1 MTVVSVVD
9 YGVGNMRS
17 VINALESIGAQA
29 ELVSDPAALR
39 KSGKLLLP
47 GVGSYRTAMEQFQAS
62 GLAEVLMERVTQDQI
77 PLLGICVGMQLL
89 ADHGLEDGGAPGLG
103 LVPGVIDKFD
113 ADLMKANGLKVPH
126 VGFNTVRPRPG
137 SLLFKGMGEAI
148 DVYFTHSFRL
158 ASTKPGHIGAL
169 CTYGVDF
176 VAAVEHEHVV
186 ATQFHPEKSQ
196 ANGLAILRNF
206 MDEF

>member
-1 MTVVSVVD
+1 MTVVSIVD
-9 YGVGNMRS
+9 YGVGNLRS
-17 VINALESIGAQA
+17 VINALEHIGAQA

-47 GVGSYRTAMEQFQAS
+47 GVGSYRIAMEQFQAS
-62 GLAEVLMERVTQDQI
+62 GLADTLMERVTQDQI

-89 ADHGLEDGGAPGLG
+89 AEHGTEDGGAPGLG

-113 ADLMKANGLKVPH
+113 ADVMKDSNLKVPH
-126 VGFNTVRPRPG
+126 VGFNAVRPTPG
-137 SLLFKGMGEAI
+137 SLLFKDMSDKI

-158 ASTKPGHIGAL
+158 AATADDHVGAL

-206 MDEF
+206 MDNF

>member
-1 MTVVSVVD
+1 MTVVSIVD
-9 YGVGNMRS
+9 YGVGNLRS
-17 VINALESIGAQA
+17 VINALDNIGAQA
-29 ELVSDPAALR
+29 ELISDPAALR

-47 GVGSYRTAMEQFQAS
+47 GVGSYRIAMEQFQAS

-89 ADHGLEDGGAPGLG
+89 AEHGFEDGGAPGLG
-103 LVPGVIDKFD
+103 LVPGVIDRFD
-113 ADLMKANGLKVPH
+113 ANVMKTNGLKVPH

-137 SLLFKGMGEAI
+137 SLLFKDMGEAI

-158 ASTKPGHIGAL
+158 ASTKPDHIGAL
-169 CTYGVDF
+169 CTYGDDF
-176 VAAVEHEHVV
+176 VAAVEHEHVA

-206 MDEF
+206 VDEF

>member
-1 MTVVSVVD
+1 MTVVSIVD
-9 YGVGNMRS
+9 YGVGNLRS
-17 VINALESIGAQA
+17 VINALEHIGAQA
-29 ELVSDPAALR
+29 ELVSDPVALR

-47 GVGSYRTAMEQFQAS
+47 GVGSYRIAMEQFQAS
-62 GLAEVLMERVTQDQI
+62 GLADTLMERVTQDQI
-77 PLLGICVGMQLL
+77 PMLGICVGMQLMTE
-89 ADHGLEDGGAPGLG
+89 HGTEDGGAPGLG

-113 ADLMKANGLKVPH
+113 ADTMKAKGLKVPH
-126 VGFNTVRPRPG
+126 VGFNTVRPKSG
-137 SLLFKGMGEAI
+137 SLLFKDLGDGI

-158 ASTKPGHIGAL
+158 ASTGDDHVGAL
-169 CTYGVDF
+169 CNYGVDF

-206 MDEF
+206 MDNF